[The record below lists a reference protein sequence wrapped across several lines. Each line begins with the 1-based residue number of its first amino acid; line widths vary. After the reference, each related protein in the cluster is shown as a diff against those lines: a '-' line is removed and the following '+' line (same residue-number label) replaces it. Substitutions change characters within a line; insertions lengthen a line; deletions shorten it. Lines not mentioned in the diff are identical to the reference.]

1 MLSNSLPRKNE
12 LGVTLTIYIRPTRHS
27 TEIAI
32 SPRQRFYGVT
42 DLLVQIK
49 VAKDAAFW
57 TYSVCWS
64 FLDIFLFYG

>member
-49 VAKDAAFW
+49 VAKDAAF
-57 TYSVCWS
+57 
-64 FLDIFLFYG
+64 